1 MQKLPGGQCGSQEA
15 LATGAGHFPVP
26 GFTAKHPLSHFL
38 PCVVTRVIVSQDL
51 VGTLK
56 LGHTHIRSLIS
67 FLGTSPGQPQ
77 RWHGAG
83 GDTGCGPGLSCCDLI
98 KGHSSC

>member
-1 MQKLPGGQCGSQEA
+1 M
-15 LATGAGHFPVP
+15 P
-26 GFTAKHPLSHFL
+26 GFTAKHPPSHFP
-38 PCVVTRVIVSQDL
+38 PCVVTRAIVSQDL

-77 RWHGAG
+77 RWRGWEGAILG
-83 GDTGCGPGLSCCDLI
+83 VGQGFPAAT
-98 KGHSSC
+98 